1 MVRRKPAW
9 ALGLALMFTHLQD
22 IFQARSRIA
31 PFVRHTPLEWSR
43 GLGAHLKLENLQRT
57 GSFKLRGALNRLLML
72 TDDEKRRGVV
82 TASAG
87 NHAQG
92 VAFGCA
98 HAGVPALIV
107 MPETT
112 PRTKIEATRS
122 YGVEITLFGATYDDA
137 EAEAHRSERESG
149 RVFISPYN
157 DPLIIAGQGT
167 VALEI
172 LDDLAE
178 VAQVLVPA
186 GGGGLIC
193 GVGIALKAIHPAI
206 RVIGVTARAAPAMY
220 NHLKGARQGQA
231 RLSLARLSQ
240 ARLSQARLP
249 QLPTLAE
256 GLSGEVEAGAIT
268 LDIAPRVVDD
278 VVLVEEDELRAAIV
292 WLVETHHLIAE
303 GSGAVGVAALLARRV
318 DVSLPTVAIVT
329 GGNLDIKDL
338 RRLL

>member
-1 MVRRKPAW
+1 MSSATP
-9 ALGLALMFTHLQD
+9 TLQD

-43 GLGAHLKLENLQRT
+43 ELGAHLKLENLQRT
-57 GSFKLRGALNRLLML
+57 GSFKLRGALNRILLMP
-72 TDDEKRRGVV
+72 DDEKRRGVV

-98 HAGVPALIV
+98 RAGVPALIV

-112 PRTKIEATRS
+112 PRTKIEATQS
-122 YGVEITLFGATYDDA
+122 YGVEIKLCGATYDDA
-137 EAEAHRSERESG
+137 EAEARRIERESG
-149 RVFISPYN
+149 RAFISPYN

-167 VALEI
+167 AALEI
-172 LDDLAE
+172 LDDLPE
-178 VAQVLVPA
+178 VAQVLVPT

-206 RVIGVTARAAPAMY
+206 RVIGVTSRGAPAMY
-220 NHLKGARQGQA
+220 NHLKGARQG
-231 RLSLARLSQ
+231 L
-240 ARLSQARLP
+240 ARLP

-256 GLSGEVEAGAIT
+256 GLSGEVEAGSIT
-268 LDIAPRVVDD
+268 LDLAPRVVDD

-292 WLVETHHLIAE
+292 WLVEAHHLIAE
-303 GSGAVGVAALLARRV
+303 GSGIVGVAALRAGRV
-318 DVSLPTVAIVT
+318 DVSLPTAAIVT
-329 GGNLDIKDL
+329 GGNLDIDEL
-338 RRLL
+338 RGLL